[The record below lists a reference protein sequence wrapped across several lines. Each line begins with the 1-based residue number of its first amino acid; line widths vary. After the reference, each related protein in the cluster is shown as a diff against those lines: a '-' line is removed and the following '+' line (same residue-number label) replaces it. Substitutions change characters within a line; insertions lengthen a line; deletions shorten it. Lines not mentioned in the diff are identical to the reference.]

1 MELGAHSIVSIFTF
15 VALQQLYCTYYC
27 CMLYVFTYFPLN
39 CEVHSSRLNLK
50 ETANLPENRNY
61 WEPHISNVMQEPKNI
76 FENLNQTPFW
86 LREQPNKP

>member
-1 MELGAHSIVSIFTF
+1 
-15 VALQQLYCTYYC
+15 
-27 CMLYVFTYFPLN
+27 MLYVFTYFPLN
-39 CEVHSSRLNLK
+39 CEVHSRRLNLK